1 MNVSIIQ
8 LTIKMQLICTQLLYF
23 THTHLQKTITRNT
36 YLTTLISIV
45 TPLHI
50 PPPPPVPTPLSR
62 CMRVLILSAPLTVL
76 HVVANLCPHS
86 KCKPSLYPK
95 IVPGQSSDRKEC
107 EKVSRSPEEK
117 ELTPLPVQ
125 IQFRFLCPSADNE
138 SMR

>member
-1 MNVSIIQ
+1 M
-8 LTIKMQLICTQLLYF
+8 QLLYF
-23 THTHLQKTITRNT
+23 THNNNILRTHLQKTITRNT

-50 PPPPPVPTPLSR
+50 PPPPPPVPTLLSR

-86 KCKPSLYPK
+86 KCKPSLHSLYPK

-107 EKVSRSPEEK
+107 EKVSRSPEER

-125 IQFRFLCPSADNE
+125 IQFRFLCPSAENE